1 MYLALI
7 RSSLEYS
14 SVVWDPHLQKDIE
27 KLEKIQRQAA
37 RFITGDYS
45 SRDQGCVTRML
56 KDLAIP
62 LLQDRRKANRLV
74 FFYKVVEGQVPALT
88 CHDYLTQIRNKRQI
102 KSKQFTDCI
111 TQNIIDKQSTNN
123 SKCFKPI
130 QCNSVLFRNSL
141 FPRTVIDW
149 NHLEDSVVCKDS
161 KQLQESCFSLG
172 LNSHPSSL
180 SRCSY
185 AERPCNVFIQIQIQ
199 IQGKG

>member
-1 MYLALI
+1 MTSRILAKIKFSRKFPDLQYLALI

-27 KLEKIQRQAA
+27 KLKKIQRQAA
-37 RFITGDYS
+37 RSISGDYS

-74 FFYKVVEGQVPALT
+74 FFCKVVEGQVPALP

-123 SKCFKPI
+123 SKCFKPT
-130 QCNSVLFRNSL
+130 QCNSVLFRNSF
-141 FPRTVIDW
+141 FPTTVIDW
-149 NHLEDSVVCKDS
+149 NHLEDSVVNQKAYDFETWYEAS
-161 KQLQESCFSLG
+161 GNGALQSLYK
-172 LNSHPSSL
+172 S
-180 SRCSY
+180 
-185 AERPCNVFIQIQIQ
+185 
-199 IQGKG
+199 

>member
-1 MYLALI
+1 MISFLSPKFGKNVIAYLALI

-74 FFYKVVEGQVPALT
+74 FFYKVVEGQVPALP

-111 TQNIIDKQSTNN
+111 TQNIIDKQATYN

-130 QCNSVLFRNSL
+130 QCNSVLFRNSF

-149 NHLEDSVVCKDS
+149 NHLEDSVVCAKTV
-161 KQLQESCFSLG
+161 
-172 LNSHPSSL
+172 NSFRKAVSHWD
-180 SRCSY
+180 
-185 AERPCNVFIQIQIQ
+185 
-199 IQGKG
+199 